1 MDWPNESRA
10 LGDHSNWL
18 KNHAMQNRLR
28 FFLSLSAAPTVVRT
42 TNVQHWISMRQLWWQ
57 LQCSNSWVLFKNCW
71 DACGFCVTQFVSIS
85 YFACSPADY
94 QFMLNW
100 LSVFYERLIGVVAH
114 KANLNFRVVTTTYLS
129 ALVEVGFNQIDYR
142 LFQQI
147 RVDLHQIKDWK
158 RSSKK
163 EKSLSV
169 KWGTTSTLKF
179 LHLDFTE

>member
-1 MDWPNESRA
+1 MSHALLETTAIDWKTTPCKIGCGSSFHY
-10 LGDHSNWL
+10 L
-18 KNHAMQNRLR
+18 RL
-28 FFLSLSAAPTVVRT
+28 L
-42 TNVQHWISMRQLWWQ
+42 LWWE
-57 LQCSNSWVLFKNCW
+57 LLMFSTELVWDNFDGNCSSNSWVLFKNCW

-158 RSSKK
+158 RSSSVGKK
-163 EKSLSV
+163 SPYQWNEGQLQLSSFFILISLNR
-169 KWGTTSTLKF
+169 
-179 LHLDFTE
+179 